1 MIRYVDIYIYIRY
14 YNVLYKWYDSDI
26 YIYIQGAQNAKTKNL
41 PQTKSQVCTI
51 LLSEEKKQAQNNLE
65 PGARSVV
72 KTDLDIQQ
80 FPLGLNSMSL
90 QYRVHVYMYIYI
102 YYVYPRKF
110 T

>member
-1 MIRYVDIYIYIRY
+1 MYYINDMILIY
-14 YNVLYKWYDSDI
+14 I

-102 YYVYPRKF
+102 LCLPPQIHIEPENVVNF
-110 T
+110 

>member
-1 MIRYVDIYIYIRY
+1 MIWYIYIYI
-14 YNVLYKWYDSDI
+14 
-26 YIYIQGAQNAKTKNL
+26 IYIQGAQNAKTKNL

-51 LLSEEKKQAQNNLE
+51 LLSEEKKQAKNNLE

-102 YYVYPRKF
+102 LCLHPQIHIDPENVVNF
-110 T
+110 